1 MNNLFDLAYSSII
14 ATQPLEKVR
23 LTQTIAQA
31 WQSGQL
37 SLESAAPIESILVPG
52 YPPHLRLVP
61 PREVPRRNFLT
72 PEGQA
77 ALLHALTHIEFNAIN
92 LAWDAVYRF
101 RDLPPD
107 FYDDWVKVAQEEAYH
122 FELLQQQLQ
131 QLGYQYGDFT
141 AHNGLWEMATKTA
154 HAVLERMALVPR
166 FLEARGLDATPTLI
180 TKLQSQKLLNLVTI
194 LQIIL
199 RDEIGHVAIGSRWFN
214 FCCQAQG
221 LDPEL
226 TFQQLVIQYLQGRVK
241 LPFNIE
247 ARLAAGFTQQEL
259 NHLTKL
265 ATTNFKE

>member
-1 MNNLFDLAYSSII
+1 MNNLFDLAYICII
-14 ATQPLEKVR
+14 ATHPVEKVR
-23 LTQTIAQA
+23 LTQAIAQA

-37 SLESAAPIESILVPG
+37 NLEPASTIKPILVPG
-52 YPPHLRLVP
+52 HPVHLRLVP

-72 PEGQA
+72 TEGQA

-101 RDLPPD
+101 RDLPTD
-107 FYDDWVKVAQEEAYH
+107 FYDDWIRVAQEEAYH

-131 QLGYQYGDFT
+131 HLGYQYGDFA
-141 AHNGLWEMATKTA
+141 AHNGLWEMAIKTT

-180 TKLQSQKLLNLVTI
+180 TKLQSQKLTHLVEI

-199 RDEIGHVAIGSRWFN
+199 RDEIGHVAVGSRWFN

-221 LDPEL
+221 IDPEL
-226 TFQQLVIQYLQGRVK
+226 TFQQLIIKYLKGRIK
-241 LPFNIE
+241 LPFNLE
-247 ARLAAGFTQQEL
+247 ARLAAGFTQSEL
-259 NHLTKL
+259 EKLTKL
-265 ATTNFKE
+265 ATVNE

>member
-1 MNNLFDLAYSSII
+1 MNNLFNLAYTGII
-14 ATQPLEKVR
+14 ATHPLEKVR

-37 SLESAAPIESILVPG
+37 NLEPAIPIKSILVPG
-52 YPPHLRLVP
+52 HPPNLRLVP

-72 PEGQA
+72 TEGQA

-101 RDLPPD
+101 RDLPTD

-141 AHNGLWEMATKTA
+141 AHNGLWEMAIKTA
-154 HAVLERMALVPR
+154 HTLLERMALVPR

-180 TKLQSQKLLNLVTI
+180 TKLQSLKLTHLVEI

-214 FCCQAQG
+214 FCCQARG
-221 LDPEL
+221 LDPEF
-226 TFQQLVIQYLQGRVK
+226 TFRQLIIRYLKGRVK

-247 ARLAAGFTQQEL
+247 ARLAAGFTQPEL
-259 NHLTKL
+259 NQLAKL
-265 ATTNFKE
+265 AAANSNE